1 MKRASILYAMVA
13 LFALLIIAGCA
24 EKKEP
29 VIAYID
35 TDQMLIKWEK
45 YKDYGDAYI
54 KERQEWTRRLS
65 DPARKTTAADQVE
78 FTKSMEKWDAKMKEI
93 RDEIREAATKVAKDK
108 KYAVIIDNATTS
120 PVIEAG
126 GVDVT
131 VEVLKELR
139 NRK

>member
-1 MKRASILYAMVA
+1 MA
-13 LFALLIIAGCA
+13 AGCA

-35 TDQMLIKWEK
+35 TDQLLIKWEK

-54 KERQEWTRRLS
+54 KERQEWARRLS
-65 DPARKTTAADQVE
+65 DPSRKTSASEQVE
-78 FTKSMEKWDAKMKEI
+78 YMKVMEKWNSKMKEI
-93 RDEIREAATKVAKDK
+93 RDEIREAATKVAHEK
-108 KYAVIIDNATTS
+108 KYDVIIDNATTS
-120 PVIEAG
+120 PVIETG